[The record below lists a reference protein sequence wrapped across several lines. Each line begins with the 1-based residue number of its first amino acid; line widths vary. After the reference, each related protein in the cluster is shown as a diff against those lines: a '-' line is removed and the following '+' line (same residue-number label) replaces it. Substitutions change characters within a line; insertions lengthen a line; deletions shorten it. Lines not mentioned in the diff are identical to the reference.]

1 MVEEKV
7 MKKILIFSHALELGG
22 AERALLGLLHSLD
35 YEKYEIDLFLMRHQ
49 GELLRFLPKQVHLLP
64 EIEAYT
70 CLAVPI
76 ADVIK
81 KKRAGV
87 LLGRINGKRNA
98 KKFIRQNALPVDNG
112 VELEYSHK
120 YTRKYMPKINEKE
133 YDLAISF
140 LTPHYFVDEKVN
152 AKKKIAW
159 IHTDYSNIELDIE
172 SEFKMWNA
180 YDHIVSISD
189 ACTRGFCYKF
199 PGLEDKIIRID
210 NIIPAELIKE
220 QAEAFDVFKEMPEDG
235 SIRILSVGRFCN
247 AKNFDSVPNICSLLL
262 KIGLNIKWYLI
273 GFGPDEMLIR
283 EKIQEANME
292 DRVIVLGKKINPY
305 PYMKACDLY
314 VQPSRY
320 EGNCVSVHEA
330 QVLGKPVIITDYA
343 TAKNQ
348 LNDEVDGVIVPM
360 DQEECAKGIA
370 KVLSDS
376 QKMKGLCENCR
387 NIDFANNK
395 EVEKLYAI
403 L

>member
-22 AERALLGLLHSLD
+22 AERALLGLLNSLD

-64 EIEAYT
+64 EIGAYT

-81 KKRAGV
+81 KKRADV

-98 KKFIRQNALPVDNG
+98 QKFIRQNSLPVDNG

-120 YTRKYMPKINEKE
+120 YTRKYMPKINEKD

-140 LTPHYFVDEKVN
+140 LTPHYFVTEKVN
-152 AKKKIAW
+152 ASKKIAW
-159 IHTDYSNIELDIE
+159 IHTDYSNIEIDEE
-172 SEFKMWNA
+172 SELKMWDA

-189 ACTRGFCYKF
+189 ACTRGFCCKF

-220 QAEAFDVFKEMPEDG
+220 QADAFDVSEEMPEDG
-235 SIRILSVGRFCN
+235 SIRLLSVGRFCN
-247 AKNFDSVPNICSLLL
+247 AKNFDSVPDICSRLMKTGL
-262 KIGLNIKWYLI
+262 KIKWYLI
-273 GFGPDEMLIR
+273 GFGPDETLIR

-292 DRVIVLGKKINPY
+292 DHVIVLGKKINPY

-330 QVLGKPVIITDYA
+330 QVLGKSVVITNYA
-343 TAKNQ
+343 TAKSQ
-348 LNDEVDGVIVPM
+348 LKDGVDGMIVPM
-360 DQEECAKGIA
+360 DHEECAKGIA
-370 KVLSDS
+370 KILNDS
-376 QKMKGLCENCR
+376 QKMKGLCEYCEKN
-387 NIDFANNK
+387 NFVNNK